1 MLNSVSSKI
10 PDVSTGVP
18 PEAHQAPSDAVP
30 ERGQRAPDRAP
41 RARVRMSKE
50 ERRRQLVGLGLE
62 ALTVRPIQEVSLDS
76 VAAEAGI
83 SRGLL
88 FHYFP
93 TKTAFYEAVVGAAGR
108 RVMRNVI
115 PVDAEPGEQAIREML
130 ERFVAQV
137 ERRRDVYLALVQ
149 GNLADLGGNEVAGTL
164 RGRLT
169 DYVAENLEA
178 LDLTPPRRVVHA
190 WLAYVEDVVVEWS
203 DPAADRAPDS
213 DPLERDDVVSH
224 CEAALGALIGVEGSR
239 SARQQNVSL
248 DLSALGVQIEFVP
261 PRSETL
267 DPRPDDALTVTTSP
281 FT

>member
-1 MLNSVSSKI
+1 MLNRVSDKR
-10 PDVSTGVP
+10 PTP
-18 PEAHQAPSDAVP
+18 AEAGSDA
-30 ERGQRAPDRAP
+30 GQRASARAP

-62 ALTVRPIQEVSLDS
+62 ALTERPIQEVSLDT

-115 PVDAEPGEQAIREML
+115 PADVEPGGQAIHEML
-130 ERFVAQV
+130 ERYAAQV

-169 DYVAENLEA
+169 DYVVENLEA

-203 DPAADRAPDS
+203 DPAAADRAS
-213 DPLERDDVVSH
+213 DPDPVDRDDVVSH
-224 CEAALGALIGVEGSR
+224 CEAALEAL
-239 SARQQNVSL
+239 L
-248 DLSALGVQIEFVP
+248 DVAQRGPAGRRTVGPHPAHGF
-261 PRSETL
+261 
-267 DPRPDDALTVTTSP
+267 TVTTYP
-281 FT
+281 FS